1 MNKVENVWQ
10 DGHQRFPE
18 GEKRI
23 TKGNHPSL
31 KRNHIEVTLTS
42 ACPMMC
48 SYCPQG
54 NYIKGYK
61 ALNTGGKDMS
71 LEDYRVILNNIDI
84 IGYIAFTGF
93 TEPLRNKEWY
103 EIVKHTVDEGYR
115 TIINTTL
122 FKASSEDIDKM
133 VSLGI
138 PINIHLTD
146 SKQDFPKETYEE
158 FISKYKG
165 ELRFS
170 YFSRK
175 GRERAQE
182 LSTVAGMGR
191 VHDRGGNVDSDKAP
205 KTPVIKGPVACRTRR
220 QYSNV
225 VIPNGDISVCCS
237 DFGLEH
243 ILGNLLTDK
252 LSDIHSSQKMKDF
265 NNKMLEGDENFIC
278 NKCWYA
284 TPRKVKA

>member
-1 MNKVENVWQ
+1 MYKVENVWQ

-23 TKGNHPSL
+23 VKGNHPRYR
-31 KRNHIEVTLTS
+31 KNHIEVTLTS

-61 ALNTGGKDMS
+61 SLKTSGKDMS
-71 LEDYRVILNNIDI
+71 LEDYKIILSNINI
-84 IGYIAFTGF
+84 IGYVAFTGF
-93 TEPLRNKEWY
+93 TEPIRNKNWY
-103 EIVKHTVDEGYR
+103 EIVKHTIDEGYR

-122 FKASSEDIDKM
+122 FKASDEDIDKM
-133 VSLGI
+133 TSLDI
-138 PINIHLTD
+138 PINIHVTD
-146 SKQDFPKETYEE
+146 SKQEVPIETYRN
-158 FISKYKG
+158 FIDKYKG
-165 ELRFS
+165 EHRFS

-175 GRERAQE
+175 GMERAQQ
-182 LSTVAGMGR
+182 LRVMSGRGR
-191 VHDRGGNVDSDKAP
+191 VHDRGGNVAPDKAP
-205 KTPVIKGPVACRTRR
+205 KPPVIKGPVACTTRR

-225 VIPNGDISVCCS
+225 VIPNGDVSVCCS

-243 ILGNLLTDK
+243 ILGNLLTQK
-252 LSDIHSSQKMKDF
+252 LSEIHNSENMKDF
-265 NNKMLEGDENFIC
+265 NNKMLEGDEDFIC

-284 TPRKVKA
+284 TPRKVKK